1 MARRASNKIQPATM
15 TITLASPS
23 VTGGQTGRSYI
34 DLSQCLSLANRRFY
48 RQGLN
53 WAVAGFKVSSL
64 QPGTV
69 SIGKLPNTWVVSN
82 AWEKAMRTWLKQQN
96 DAIEEAGLES
106 GVAAFRDFKIHADAT
121 HVNAGFS
128 ANLLPFDIAGNAYAA
143 GEWDASLVVVPNAGG
158 VAGNTQEYY
167 LNMVGDDDPAPV
179 QSKGIIKAYAE
190 SRGVPQSPDPVTLPG
205 AEDSL
210 FVQMFDKGMEQ
221 EDVVDNAI
229 DRNDNLP
236 YPQLDYP
243 GGDTQAPSL
252 EYHDFVTVFET
263 NATNGVGIQRLK
275 GGNFPCGLIAVDWS
289 PVSSANV
296 VIQIDLVPGHHRGY
310 LAESMV
316 EM

>member
-1 MARRASNKIQPATM
+1 MARRTSNKIQPAVM
-15 TITLASPS
+15 TLSLPTPN
-23 VTGGQTGRSYI
+23 VTGGTTERFYC
-34 DLSQCLSLANRRFY
+34 DLSQIVSLVNRRFY

-53 WAVAGFKVSSL
+53 WAIAGFKVSSL
-64 QPGTV
+64 QPGSV
-69 SIGKLPNTWVVSN
+69 VVGKLPNTWVVSN

-96 DAIEEAGLES
+96 DAIELAGLES

-121 HVNAGFS
+121 HVNAGFGS
-128 ANLLPFDIAGNAYAA
+128 NLLPIDVAGNAYAT

-179 QSKGIIKAYAE
+179 QSKSIIKAYAE

-243 GGDTQAPSL
+243 GGDTQAPGL
-252 EYHDFVTVFET
+252 EFHDFVTIFET
-263 NATNGVGIQRLK
+263 NAVNGVGVQRLK
-275 GGNFPCGLIAVDWS
+275 GGNFPCGLVSFDWS
-289 PVSSANV
+289 PVSSSNV
-296 VIQIDLVPGHHRGY
+296 LIQIDLVPGTHRGY
-310 LAESMV
+310 LAEPMM